1 MAALAATVMLAPLFD
16 ASVAWGAAGPED
28 TDRGDR
34 PVPSTKMSKAER
46 AAARRHFRR
55 GRRFFKRRKFDEA
68 IAAFKKAYES
78 WKHRVIL
85 FNLALAYAFKKQ
97 TLVSARYLHRFLKK
111 APPKERRLPKIL
123 NRVQDSVGV
132 LNVKVPDPDAEIYID
147 GRLIGRGE
155 AEAVLMPGSKVLEL
169 RKKDRVVKRAFV
181 RITAGKE
188 TVWELGEMPALKPR
202 PQTRPSTR
210 ERPGEEPDAREPA
223 KNAKK
228 ETDTRKPD
236 EPLRPARPAI
246 PADHRERKSSE
257 DRGTSTGG
265 LHWSYFA
272 VGVATTVAAAISA
285 GALSYQTRSLHE
297 EFQDD
302 DTNASLAQ
310 KGRRYQ
316 DAANA
321 MWGVTAGV
329 AVVTG
334 VVAIFTEWRPESAE
348 ERQDEPASVD
358 VSVHTTPSSTGLTIR
373 W

>member
-1 MAALAATVMLAPLFD
+1 MAALAATVMLASLFD
-16 ASVAWGAAGPED
+16 AGVARGAAGSED

-34 PVPSTKMSKAER
+34 PAPSTKMSKAER
-46 AAARRHFRR
+46 AAARSHFRR
-55 GRRFFKRRKFDEA
+55 GRRFFKRRKFDKA

-85 FNLALAYAFKKQ
+85 FNLALAYAFKKE

-111 APPKERRLPKIL
+111 APPKEQRLPKIL

-132 LNVKVPDPDAEIYID
+132 LHVKVPDPDAEIYID

-188 TVWELGEMPALKPR
+188 TVWELGEMPALKPS
-202 PQTRPSTR
+202 PESRPSAR
-210 ERPGEEPDAREPA
+210 EKPGEEPDAREPS
-223 KNAKK
+223 KK
-228 ETDTRKPD
+228 EADARKPD
-236 EPLRPARPAI
+236 EPHRPARPAV
-246 PADHRERKSSE
+246 PADQRRKETPE
-257 DRGTSTGG
+257 DRATSTGG

-285 GALSYQTRSLHE
+285 GALSYQTRSLHQD
-297 EFQDD
+297 FQDD

-334 VVAIFTEWRPESAE
+334 VVAIFTEWKPESAD
-348 ERQDEPASVD
+348 ERQDEPDSVD
-358 VSVHTTPSSTGLTIR
+358 VSVHATPSSTGLTIR